1 MSSKSS
7 SSVGL
12 LPPFLTEEAFV
23 DAPEAFEEYEP
34 VGRAALR
41 ERARAVLLERM
52 GRSDSAISTA
62 HAFGTVGVQADQTHY
77 SDGFGLFMPLRQGVA
92 VAAREAES
100 SRITFA
106 AGADPW
112 TDDADDPPPWIVL
125 VRRIVRELLVDR
137 PVEVAVV
144 STVPNGCLDGY
155 LAALA
160 VAVMRA
166 MRSLDVSTGIAL
178 NTVQELRDELVP
190 LLAGEIG
197 SAFDRPYSSGY
208 LLATV
213 AGADP
218 SFTLVDTATHEHLPV
233 ETEARRALQW
243 AVVDPGGGEPR
254 SPDFHQERQAQAK
267 EALDVLRSNG
277 FEGLTAFRDLEHRVL
292 EDAVA
297 VLPPTLRPITR
308 HLVGENRRVQKH
320 VAAMRR
326 ADWQMVGA
334 LLLMS
339 HASQREDWASTST
352 AADAVVNEI
361 ETQIHSDLY
370 GACMTGRSGAVLLV
384 GRPAGFSRSLRRL
397 SEALV
402 SVLGQPPRILAP

>member
-1 MSSKSS
+1 MSSKFS

-12 LPPFLTEEAFV
+12 LPPFVAEEAFV

-34 VGRAALR
+34 LGPAALR
-41 ERARAVLLERM
+41 ERAEAVLVDRM
-52 GRSDSAISTA
+52 GESDSPVSTA

-92 VAAREAES
+92 VAARQADS
-100 SRITFA
+100 CRITFE
-106 AGADPW
+106 GRSERW
-112 TDDADDPPPWIVL
+112 TDEADELPPWVVVI
-125 VRRIVRELLVDR
+125 RRIVQELLVDQQ
-137 PVEVAVV
+137 VEVAVV
-144 STVPNGCLDGY
+144 STVPGGCLDGY

-160 VAVMRA
+160 VALMRVV
-166 MRSLDVSTGIAL
+166 RTLDVSTGIAL
-178 NTVQELRDELVP
+178 KSVQQLRDELVP
-190 LLAGEIG
+190 LLAAEIG

-208 LLATV
+208 LLATF

-233 ETEARRALQW
+233 ETEARRALRW

-254 SPDFHQERQAQAK
+254 PPDFHRERQAQAA
-267 EALDVLRSNG
+267 EALRVLRSNG
-277 FEGLTAFRDLEHRVL
+277 FDGLTAFRDLEHRVL
-292 EDAVA
+292 DDAVA
-297 VLPPTLRPITR
+297 VLPTALRPITR
-308 HLVGENRRVQKH
+308 HLVSENRRVQKH

-339 HASQREDWASTST
+339 HASQREDWAGTSPN
-352 AADAVVNEI
+352 ADAVIDEI

-370 GACMTGRSGAVLLV
+370 GACMLGRSGAVLLV
-384 GRPAGFSRSLRRL
+384 GRPGGFSESLRHL
-397 SEALV
+397 SNALV
-402 SVLGQPPRILAP
+402 PVLGQPPRILSP